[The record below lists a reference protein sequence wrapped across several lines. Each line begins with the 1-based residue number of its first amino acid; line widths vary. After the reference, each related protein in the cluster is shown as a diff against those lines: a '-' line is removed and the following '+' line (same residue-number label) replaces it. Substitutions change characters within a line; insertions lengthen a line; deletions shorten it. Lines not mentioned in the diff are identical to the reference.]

1 MSGYHSHWH
10 QSLHDTSF
18 GRPIR
23 APEIRV
29 CRIPNLISPQLFVA
43 LAASDV
49 DVKIFENNL
58 VACLNNL
65 EHTVTY
71 LNYKVYPVSSRI
83 IPYDPVSRIPV
94 LINIVHLLYMVYT
107 V

>member
-1 MSGYHSHWH
+1 MMCILCIRYLYTNILIFFVCFLLLTWNGRDESQGEDKWLMSGYHSHWH

-58 VACLNNL
+58 VACC
-65 EHTVTY
+65 
-71 LNYKVYPVSSRI
+71 I
-83 IPYDPVSRIPV
+83 V
-94 LINIVHLLYMVYT
+94 L
-107 V
+107 